1 MKRTLAFL
9 ALCLLL
15 VSMMGTTVMAH
26 SCVDKDRDYWCDDCG
41 MLIRHTC
48 VDANKDTWCDKCSC
62 WIPHTCA
69 DRDADHLCDQCGKV
83 MDVNINITVTGYLSE
98 KYNTTTVYFYEG
110 TYPNT
115 FRILS
120 GSPASHTFSCAA
132 NSFFRLEVMKTGHPT
147 RSYFHNTK
155 NSNIDIYAELFP
167 YGDATQDGN
176 VNMGDISMLYA
187 HIRQTALITDDYAL
201 ACADTTGDREINMG
215 DISRLYAHIRGTQ
228 KLY

>member
-69 DRDADHLCDQCGKV
+69 DRDADHLCDQ
-83 MDVNINITVTGYLSE
+83 
-98 KYNTTTVYFYEG
+98 
-110 TYPNT
+110 
-115 FRILS
+115 
-120 GSPASHTFSCAA
+120 
-132 NSFFRLEVMKTGHPT
+132 
-147 RSYFHNTK
+147 
-155 NSNIDIYAELFP
+155 
-167 YGDATQDGN
+167 
-176 VNMGDISMLYA
+176 
-187 HIRQTALITDDYAL
+187 
-201 ACADTTGDREINMG
+201 
-215 DISRLYAHIRGTQ
+215 
-228 KLY
+228 